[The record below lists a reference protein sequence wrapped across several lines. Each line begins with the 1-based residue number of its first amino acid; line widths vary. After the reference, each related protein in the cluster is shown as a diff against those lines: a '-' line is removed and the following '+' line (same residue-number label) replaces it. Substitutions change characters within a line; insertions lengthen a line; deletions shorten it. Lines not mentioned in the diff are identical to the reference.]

1 MDLKDVIYDYLKN
14 KFINYAILI
23 KGEWGSGKTF
33 FVKKNVVKRY
43 DNALYISLYGISS
56 IDKLSEKIYLEI
68 IKSKA
73 ATNCI
78 SKFFRK
84 LHKNIFFKI
93 LFFIPILIF
102 KLLKILYELLFRFI
116 WIITYNLIN
125 LKFNINIS
133 SLNKKDFY
141 GILKMYKKLY
151 KYILI
156 IDDLERCSIPIEE
169 TMGFINDFVE
179 HNNMKCILIA
189 NEDEIYKI
197 QSENIELKILTATNE
212 KIEFYDNEKEPER
225 YSSKQNGKLD
235 NKDIKNR
242 IEYLYNENNKYKI
255 IKEKLIG
262 KEFTFIPK
270 LEEIYDNL
278 AFKYKNIDDFYDIL
292 NNTKLSVINTM
303 RFNNFNNIRTLD
315 FYFDNFYHIYK
326 YINNFV
332 KECRI
337 SEDFIYS
344 NICSSII
351 NGCISIKKGYGIRSL
366 PSGKRFDYISYNE
379 DKSSI
384 FQSNM
389 FLNFD
394 FVNEYLIYN
403 YIEKSNIEE
412 TLKEFADSNCD
423 KLSEDDPFNLL
434 NEYWYYSSAE
444 INKILDD
451 IYNNIKSNKYS
462 PSLYRLIIKKLSCLE
477 AMDYK
482 EPIIKQIV
490 ELIRLKVS
498 SGDNIKIDEYEL
510 FSDDAASHIYSDYIQ
525 QIKND
530 IKSSSTI
537 KSNILLDEIFENDD
551 WALAFYKYVEQVK
564 PETLT
569 DKKFFS
575 VLDYK
580 KIIKILLNSNIKNVY
595 YFKYSLDH
603 IYGFANLKDYYAS
616 DLDCLKQF
624 KKELNKEL
632 KNKNMKD
639 PMLKY
644 PFKILLEKVDS
655 VISVLEA

>member
-1 MDLKDVIYDYLKN
+1 MDLKNVIDDYLKN
-14 KFINYAILI
+14 KLINYAILI

-56 IDKLSEKIYLEI
+56 IDKFSEKIYLEI
-68 IKSKA
+68 MKSKA
-73 ATNCI
+73 TTNCV

-84 LHKNIFFKI
+84 LHKKMIFKI
-93 LFFIPILIF
+93 LFLIPIFIF
-102 KLLKILYELLFRFI
+102 KILRFLYEVLFRLI
-116 WIITYNLIN
+116 WIVTYNLVN

-141 GILKMYKKLY
+141 GILKMYKKLD
-151 KYILI
+151 KYILV
-156 IDDLERCSIPIEE
+156 IDELERCNISIEE

-197 QSENIELKILTATNE
+197 QAENLELKILTATNE
-212 KIEFYDNEKEPER
+212 KIEFYDSDKETDR
-225 YSSKQNGKLD
+225 YSNKTNGKLD
-235 NKDIKNR
+235 SKDLKDR

-270 LEEIYDNL
+270 LDDIYDNL
-278 AFKYKNIDDFYDIL
+278 AFKYKSIDEFYHIL

-326 YINNFV
+326 YINNLV

-351 NGCISIKKGYGIRSL
+351 NGCIYMKKGYGIRCLSG
-366 PSGKRFDYISYNE
+366 GKRFDYISYKENR
-379 DKSSI
+379 SSI

-434 NEYWYYSSAE
+434 NEYWYYSSDE
-444 INKILDD
+444 INKILED
-451 IYNNIKSNKYS
+451 IYNNIKANKYS
-462 PSLYRLIIKKLSCLE
+462 PSLYRLIIKKLSYLE

-482 EPIIKQIV
+482 DAIIKQIV
-490 ELIRLKVS
+490 EMISLKAT
-498 SGDNIKIDEYEL
+498 SGDDMKIDDYEL
-510 FSDDAASHIYSDYIQ
+510 ISDDVASKIYSNYIE
-525 QIKND
+525 QIKDD
-530 IKSSSTI
+530 IKSNSKI
-537 KSNILLDEIFENDD
+537 KSNNLLDGIFKHED
-551 WALAFYKYVEQVK
+551 WAIAFYKYVEKAKAQ
-564 PETLT
+564 TLT
-569 DKKFFS
+569 EKKFFS
-575 VLDYK
+575 TIDYK
-580 KIIKILLNSNIKNVY
+580 RIIEKLLDSSIKNIY

-603 IYGFANLKDYYAS
+603 IYGFVNLKDYYVS
-616 DLDCLKQF
+616 DLDYLKKF
-624 KKELNKEL
+624 KKELKKEL
-632 KNKNMKD
+632 NNKNIKD

-644 PFKILLEKVDS
+644 PFKILLEKVDD
-655 VISVLEA
+655 VISILEA